1 VSSLVQDAVA
11 GIGRGGEG
19 PVDERPLTDQERQMV
34 ARLLS
39 DPFAFPQTFKT
50 WLVSFLESSDLTLPI
65 SSIQGLGSTL
75 GIGGSG
81 NTSFIQGLLPA
92 GTIIGWSSGRTPA
105 GCLRC
110 DGTAYSR
117 SAYSRLFTEIGTS
130 WGAGDGVTTFN
141 VPDLRRRFPLGVGS
155 SGFPLGTTEGRAEGN
170 RSPKHFHNVSIPNSS
185 SGYNTLNGGTG
196 GAGGHGHSLGGTVVN
211 AINGADSALAIPTA
225 SGSGAFNTS
234 GVGDHSHDVS
244 VGGTV
249 NVSGTVNGNTSGGN
263 DQDQPAF
270 VAIHFIITT

>member
-19 PVDERPLTDQERQMV
+19 PVDERPLTDQERQTV

-75 GIGGSG
+75 GIGGGG

-92 GTIIGWSSGRTPA
+92 GTILAWSSSRTPA

-117 SAYSRLFTEIGTS
+117 SAYSRLFTEIGTT
-130 WGAGDGVTTFN
+130 WGAGDGTITFN
-141 VPDLRRRFPLGVGS
+141 VPDLRRRFPLGAGA
-155 SGFPLGTTEGRAEGN
+155 SGFGLTTNEGRAESA
-170 RSPKHFHNVSIPNSS
+170 RSPYHHHYF
-185 SGYNTLNGGTG
+185 SGYGGFSGRTDGNGGHSHNYDKLTVLSANIFNNADAARNIPG
-196 GAGGHGHSLGGTVVN
+196 GYVGAGTDSQGYHDHGFSGG
-211 AINGADSALAIPTA
+211 
-225 SGSGAFNTS
+225 
-234 GVGDHSHDVS
+234 VS
-244 VGGTV
+244 VD
-249 NVSGTVNGNTSGGN
+249 GNTSGGG
-263 DQDQPAF
+263 DQDVPSF
-270 VAIHFIITT
+270 VAVHFIITT

>member
-1 VSSLVQDAVA
+1 VSSIVQDAVA
-11 GIGRGGEG
+11 GLGRGGEG

-75 GIGGSG
+75 GIGGGG

-92 GTIIGWSSGRTPA
+92 GTILGWGSGRTPA

-130 WGAGDGVTTFN
+130 WGEGDGVTSFN
-141 VPDLRRRFPLGVGS
+141 VPDLRRRFPLGAGA
-155 SGFPLGTTEGRAEGN
+155 SGFGMGANEGRAEN
-170 RSPKHFHNVSIPNSS
+170 DRSPYHHHYFYG
-185 SGYNTLNGGTG
+185 SGYGGFSGYTD
-196 GAGGHGHSLGGTVVN
+196 GAGGHGHSLGGTTVK
-211 AINGADSALAIPTA
+211 AINNADGLLAIPAT
-225 SGSGAFNTS
+225 SGGGSFYTD
-234 GVGDHSHDVS
+234 GVGDHGHGFSGGVS
-244 VGGTV
+244 IAVD
-249 NVSGTVNGNTSGGN
+249 GNTTGGG
-263 DQDQPAF
+263 DQDVPAF
-270 VAIHFIITT
+270 VAIQFIITT